1 MYPSFTSK
9 QDRESKHQV
18 LLARI
23 ARDQRLEAMKRE
35 AYANA
40 IWATDSD
47 QNKLKD
53 TAAMESNSHSA
64 TAVGDIYE
72 KMASSNAHLM
82 AVEDKDAQPSSVF
95 SSVNDPYEATGDVP
109 MLEEKPIPMEE
120 VSTIKGEKSGPVDR
134 SNLTRDDIISMFK
147 RNPYLSNYTFRPV
160 IVKDGKIQEHSY
172 TLDQTTGRILKP
184 NGDRVNANNAIM
196 RQVDWDLTRKAIWN
210 KILSAKQRGLVIDDI
225 RNKQHLKALFLR
237 WRASTNSLDPMIA
250 HARSLEADDDIESK
264 AIDDYKMEDMT
275 QDETLQFYSWLKSR
289 GYDPEE
295 LNTNVDSKKRALDD
309 STIALDTRVNKKGIN
324 LTMGDKDKVQYM
336 YDNIDR
342 LDELKLRHMYD
353 AMVMLLNLSRHISA
367 RG

>member
-9 QDRESKHQV
+9 QDRESKHQA
-18 LLARI
+18 LLTRI

-40 IWATDSD
+40 IWATDSE

-53 TAAMESNSHSA
+53 ATGTGDTLSRIMAAMKLNSHSA

-82 AVEDKDAQPSSVF
+82 AAVVDKDAPPSSVF
-95 SSVNDPYEATGDVP
+95 LSVNEAYEATGDAP

-120 VSTIKGEKSGPVDR
+120 VPTIKGEKSGPVDR
-134 SNLTRDDIISMFK
+134 SNLTRDDIISTFK

-172 TLDQTTGRILKP
+172 TLDQATERILKP

-210 KILSAKQRGLVIDDI
+210 KISSTEQRGLVIDDI

-237 WRASTNSLDPMIA
+237 WKVTTNSLDPMLA
-250 HARSLEADDDIESK
+250 HARSLEADDDVESK

-275 QDETLQFYSWLKSR
+275 QDETL
-289 GYDPEE
+289 
-295 LNTNVDSKKRALDD
+295 
-309 STIALDTRVNKKGIN
+309 
-324 LTMGDKDKVQYM
+324 
-336 YDNIDR
+336 
-342 LDELKLRHMYD
+342 
-353 AMVMLLNLSRHISA
+353 
-367 RG
+367 

>member
-1 MYPSFTSK
+1 MYSIFTSK
-9 QDRESKHQV
+9 QDRESKHQA

-40 IWATDSD
+40 IWATDSE

-53 TAAMESNSHSA
+53 ATETGDTLSRIMAAMKSNSHSA
-64 TAVGDIYE
+64 TGVGDIYE

-95 SSVNDPYEATGDVP
+95 SSVNEAYEATGDFP
-109 MLEEKPIPMEE
+109 MLEEKPMEE
-120 VSTIKGEKSGPVDR
+120 VSTIKSEKPEPVDR
-134 SNLTRDDIISMFK
+134 SNLTRDDIIRTFK
-147 RNPYLSNYTFRPV
+147 RNPYLSNYTFRQV

-210 KILSAKQRGLVIDDI
+210 KISSAKQRGLVIDDI
-225 RNKQHLKALFLR
+225 RNKQHIKALFLR
-237 WRASTNSLDPMIA
+237 WKATANSLDPMLA
-250 HARSLEADDDIESK
+250 HARSLEADDVIESQ

-275 QDETLQFYSWLKSR
+275 QDQTLQFYSWLKVS
-289 GYDPEE
+289 
-295 LNTNVDSKKRALDD
+295 
-309 STIALDTRVNKKGIN
+309 I
-324 LTMGDKDKVQYM
+324 
-336 YDNIDR
+336 
-342 LDELKLRHMYD
+342 
-353 AMVMLLNLSRHISA
+353 
-367 RG
+367 